1 VVEEKPQ
8 SHEPAKHERPKRHD
22 TSVTDSE
29 SDLVSKG
36 DTTTSAAGESPA
48 GAELNGT
55 TDQRPE
61 SPMDTDTKSESPESK
76 EPNPKPQQEGHKEQ
90 PPEPK
95 ESEKDSESEL
105 SSPPSTNT
113 NTSTADP
120 DDTVVEV
127 EMPAPAQEPTPQVI
141 EADIKAPVEAA
152 TEGAAAEAVPGSSKE
167 PSPMSRSS
175 EAAEPATEIIKDIL
189 VPNIAG
195 PGALANKILQIDGRI
210 TNPPNGNA
218 WKEFRCYRNNQDMG
232 SLWEVRQAWFL
243 KQKK

>member
-1 VVEEKPQ
+1 
-8 SHEPAKHERPKRHD
+8 
-22 TSVTDSE
+22 
-29 SDLVSKG
+29 
-36 DTTTSAAGESPA
+36 
-48 GAELNGT
+48 
-55 TDQRPE
+55 
-61 SPMDTDTKSESPESK
+61 MDTDTKSESPESK
-76 EPNPKPQQEGHKEQ
+76 EPNPKPQQEAHKEQ

-127 EMPAPAQEPTPQVI
+127 EMPAPAQEPTPQAI

-152 TEGAAAEAVPGSSKE
+152 TEGAAAETVPGSSKE